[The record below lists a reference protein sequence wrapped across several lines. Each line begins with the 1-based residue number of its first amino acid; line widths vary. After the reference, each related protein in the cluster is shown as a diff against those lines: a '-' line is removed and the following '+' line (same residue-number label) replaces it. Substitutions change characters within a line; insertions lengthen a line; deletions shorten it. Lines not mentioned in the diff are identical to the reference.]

1 MKRQIPKQIYPIL
14 FLIDTL
20 NGHMGSSEVKNDD
33 FLNVPDEP
41 CIWTFTIMRYPF
53 WNSSYAFEFL
63 HWEGIRTEI
72 FKLIFWPSMIGQ
84 WRSIPVNRLGSFPWI
99 SRILTWKFQPWF
111 HQIRNHVQ
119 QNCKEW
125 NRNNFSWSLKCEYFQ
140 S

>member
-41 CIWTFTIMRYPF
+41 CIWTFTIMRDPF

-72 FKLIFWPSMIGQ
+72 FILTFWPSICEYRES
-84 WRSIPVNRLGSFPWI
+84 WPENSNRDSTRSEIMFNKIAKNGIEITFPDY
-99 SRILTWKFQPWF
+99 
-111 HQIRNHVQ
+111 
-119 QNCKEW
+119 QNAGI
-125 NRNNFSWSLKCEYFQ
+125 FSLKGDLGFFK
-140 S
+140 SFL